1 MWLAKGEPAPEVLFC
16 EESGRHIDYSR
27 FIKAWN
33 RAQKLAGVRQRSPHS
48 LRHTW
53 ASQMIA
59 ASEDIAS
66 VSKHLGHAN
75 AGVTLGLYTHFLPKK
90 RRLEGMVLDR
100 QKATIRQLESGVR

>member
-1 MWLAKGEPAPEVLFC
+1 
-16 EESGRHIDYSR
+16 
-27 FIKAWN
+27 
-33 RAQKLAGVRQRSPHS
+33 
-48 LRHTW
+48 
-53 ASQMIA
+53 MIA

-100 QKATIRQLESGVR
+100 HEATIGQPERAVR